1 MRKHL
6 VLGSCLISVF
16 LPLLASRTAHAQAAV
31 PGAETSIAAEL
42 SKLNASLAEIA
53 TLLRQQ
59 TRDSETGLLIKRL
72 ELAERRL
79 TESEQAVKA
88 AEGDLR
94 QAQQEKDQFEMQI
107 ALYSKTEAAEQDEAS
122 TPSENRPPRA
132 FSSESLG
139 VLRDEV
145 VQMVKRSKDRIAK
158 LAFEIEDL
166 RGTVQVR
173 RDEVQNWQG
182 ILDRRLRA
190 Q

>member
-1 MRKHL
+1 MRKHFI
-6 VLGSCLISVF
+6 LGSCLISVF
-16 LPLLASRTAHAQAAV
+16 LPLFASRTARAEAAA

-107 ALYSKTEAAEQDEAS
+107 ALYSKTEESEQDDPSASAEGRHPRGIAAE
-122 TPSENRPPRA
+122 
-132 FSSESLG
+132 SLAA
-139 VLRDEV
+139 LRD
-145 VQMVKRSKDRIAK
+145 QMKLMVKKTKDRIAK
-158 LAFEIEDL
+158 LALEIEDL